1 MSQNYPYQ
9 YDIHGNSY
17 PLIPFSIYHSKEK
30 REAMA
35 LIDSGAT
42 LSLFKVEIAE
52 RLGIDVQKGEMIL
65 MRGVSGWIQG
75 YIHKLKIEIN
85 NQKFIM
91 KVVFSY
97 DDKASFNI
105 LGRNNFFEKFKITF
119 DEAKKSVIL
128 E

>member
-1 MSQNYPYQ
+1 MSQSYPYQ

-17 PLIPFSIYHSKEK
+17 PLIPFSIYRGKEK

-52 RLGIDVQKGEMIL
+52 RLGIDVQKGEKIL

-75 YIHKLKIEIN
+75 YIHKLKVEIN
-85 NQKFIM
+85 KKKFIM

-119 DEAKKSVIL
+119 DEKNKSVIL